1 MPVSTAGASSADEGR
16 RDRADRHIERWSQ
29 LWTDEDGYDTEVEAA
44 LVRMDEFTSLSSNA
58 LRALLV
64 GDPVSYEEF
73 VTLHALVCAPDMRA
87 TPGRLAQS
95 SGVTRAG
102 MTSRLDRLVRAG
114 LVTRTEDPADRRS
127 AIIEPTDSGRQVWDR
142 VIHDWSAAEQR
153 LFSALTLPELRR
165 LNALL
170 RKALLAQEA

>member
-1 MPVSTAGASSADEGR
+1 
-16 RDRADRHIERWSQ
+16 
-29 LWTDEDGYDTEVEAA
+29 
-44 LVRMDEFTSLSSNA
+44 MDELTSLSSDA
-58 LRALLV
+58 LRALLA

-114 LVTRTEDPADRRS
+114 LVTRTRTRPTPQRHHRADGLRPARC
-127 AIIEPTDSGRQVWDR
+127 GDR

-170 RKALLAQEA
+170 RKALLAQEASSRGGGVSVLRRGTPVGIGTITTPALPCEVG